1 MEMTIRVKLDM
12 PLYVVVTTGCVL
24 SRLLATQIARLKIK
38 QEAME
43 LWELSGKGEISYL

>member
-12 PLYVVVTTGCVL
+12 PLYVVITGCVL

>member
-1 MEMTIRVKLDM
+1 MTIRVKLDM
-12 PLYVVVTTGCVL
+12 SLHVVTTGCVL

>member
-1 MEMTIRVKLDM
+1 M
-12 PLYVVVTTGCVL
+12 PLHVVIITGCFL

>member
-1 MEMTIRVKLDM
+1 MTIRVKLDM
-12 PLYVVVTTGCVL
+12 PLYVVTTGCVL